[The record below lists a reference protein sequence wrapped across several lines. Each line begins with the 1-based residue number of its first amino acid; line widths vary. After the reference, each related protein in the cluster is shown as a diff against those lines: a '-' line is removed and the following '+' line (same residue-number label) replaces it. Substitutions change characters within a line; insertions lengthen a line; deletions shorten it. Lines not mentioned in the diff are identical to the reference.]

1 VPLIPEG
8 FAVSSKKLVP
18 LREGDVRLTALERYA
33 KLFTWIM
40 DIRFLFLL
48 VRWARSVLPESG
60 GQFSQQAGRRRLG
73 GSLALQRDRFDIGK
87 E

>member
-1 VPLIPEG
+1 
-8 FAVSSKKLVP
+8 
-18 LREGDVRLTALERYA
+18 
-33 KLFTWIM
+33 M
-40 DIRFLFLL
+40 DIRFLL